1 MVSPNAL
8 RSIFKPQRAQSAG
21 AILARTSSARIN
33 VAQRTMYGTKSCPFI
48 FSVSAEAGPG
58 FSHRYNGAV
67 GWFMIALLACA
78 VAAVIGAEWPRLS
91 ARYGNEARQ
100 RRERS
105 KRKGQLKLLRTE
117 TEEFAASVERDLDR
131 LPTIEESDR
140 KS

>member
-1 MVSPNAL
+1 M
-8 RSIFKPQRAQSAG
+8 F
-21 AILARTSSARIN
+21 
-33 VAQRTMYGTKSCPFI
+33 
-48 FSVSAEAGPG
+48 
-58 FSHRYNGAV
+58 
-67 GWFMIALLACA
+67 ALLVLA

-91 ARYGNEARQ
+91 SRYGNEARR

-117 TEEFAASVERDLDR
+117 RDEFEASVARDLDN